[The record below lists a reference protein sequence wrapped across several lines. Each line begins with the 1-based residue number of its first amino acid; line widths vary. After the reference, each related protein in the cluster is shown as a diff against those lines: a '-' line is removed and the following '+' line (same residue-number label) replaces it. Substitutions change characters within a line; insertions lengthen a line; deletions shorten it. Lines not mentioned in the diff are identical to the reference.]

1 MRSITIEEL
10 EKTDCFKRCIV
21 DIRPEEQYQRG
32 TFPGAV
38 NIPMEQF
45 EKRMAEIPKEK
56 TVYLLCH
63 TGDRSRACTE
73 KLEAEGYDA
82 INISG
87 GYRAYL
93 KLSLSRYMEKESEEK
108 KREKTAEIERSII
121 KKYRKSIWRPFTKA
135 LNEYQLIQEGDKIAV
150 CISGGKDSMLLA
162 KLVQELKKHG
172 KISFEAVFL
181 VMNPGYNED
190 NWNIIQDNAELLGI
204 PLTVFHSK
212 IFDTVAGIERNPC
225 YLCARMRRGYLYAK
239 AKELG
244 CNKIALGH
252 HFDDVIETI
261 LMGMLYSG
269 KVETMM
275 PKLHS
280 QHFEGMELIRPLYLV
295 KEEAIKSWR
304 DYNGLHFIQ
313 CACRFTENC
322 VSCGGG
328 RGSKRDEMK
337 ELIAQFRKTSGV
349 IETNIFNSV
358 KNINLRTVIGY
369 HKDDMTYQFLDDY
382 DKRHAVIL
390 CKDRDC
396 VI

>member
-1 MRSITIEEL
+1 MKSVTIEEL
-10 EKTDCFKRCIV
+10 EALQQEKITVV
-21 DIRPEEQYQRG
+21 DIRPKEQYVRG

-38 NIPMEQF
+38 SIPAEEFQ
-45 EKRMAEIPKEK
+45 EKKADLEK
-56 TVYLLCH
+56 KKTICLMCH
-63 TGDRSRACTE
+63 TGERSQEYTQQLSE
-73 KLEAEGYDA
+73 EGYDA
-82 INISG
+82 VNVEG

-93 KLSLSRYMEKESEEK
+93 RLSLSRYMEREAEEERQK
-108 KREKTAEIERSII
+108 KTAQIERSII
-121 KKYRKSIWRPFTKA
+121 TKFRKSIWRPFTKA
-135 LNEYQLIQEGDKIAV
+135 LSEYQLIQEGDKVAV

-162 KLVQELKKHG
+162 KLIQELQRHG
-172 KISFEAVFL
+172 KIHFEAIFL

-190 NWNIIQDNAELLGI
+190 NWKIIQDNAKLLGI
-204 PLTVFHSK
+204 PLTVFESE
-212 IFDTVAGIERNPC
+212 IFDAVAGIEKNPC
-225 YLCARMRRGYLYAK
+225 YLCARMRRGYLYSK

-280 QHFEGMELIRPLYLV
+280 QNFEGMELIRPLYLV
-295 KEEAIKSWR
+295 KEEAVKAWR
-304 DYNGLHFIQ
+304 DYHSLHFIQ

-337 ELIAQFRKTSGV
+337 DLIAQFRGVSDV

-358 KNINLRTVIGY
+358 NNINLHRVIGY
-369 HKDDMTYQFLDDY
+369 HKDDLSYNFLDDY
-382 DKRHAVIL
+382 DSWKGKKAEIL
-390 CKDRDC
+390 FDDTK
-396 VI
+396 